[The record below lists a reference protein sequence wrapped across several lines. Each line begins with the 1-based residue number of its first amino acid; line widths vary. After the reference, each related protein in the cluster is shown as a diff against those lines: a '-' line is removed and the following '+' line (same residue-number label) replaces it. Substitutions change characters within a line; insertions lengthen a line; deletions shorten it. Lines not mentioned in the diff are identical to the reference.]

1 MINSS
6 DSNLIIVKK
15 ISFLVALVIL
25 LLPSAQLS
33 DGIFFVFRLTL
44 MNTLIVASAL
54 CFHRRLR
61 KLFRHSFLCFYF
73 ILQFYFVRRMNRGF
87 DYGRIIRSTIRR
99 FMLRALKIN
108 RKRWKNGIN
117 DPSLMFCSVL
127 FLLSDESKS
136 LWICRFTW

>member
-1 MINSS
+1 
-6 DSNLIIVKK
+6 
-15 ISFLVALVIL
+15 
-25 LLPSAQLS
+25 
-33 DGIFFVFRLTL
+33 
-44 MNTLIVASAL
+44 
-54 CFHRRLR
+54 
-61 KLFRHSFLCFYF
+61 
-73 ILQFYFVRRMNRGF
+73 MNRGF

-99 FMLRALKIN
+99 FMLRALEIN